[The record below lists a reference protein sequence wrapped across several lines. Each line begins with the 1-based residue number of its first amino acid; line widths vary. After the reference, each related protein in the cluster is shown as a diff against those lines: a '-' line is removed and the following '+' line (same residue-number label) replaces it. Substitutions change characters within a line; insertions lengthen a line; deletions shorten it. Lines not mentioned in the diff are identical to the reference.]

1 MPYDSNGN
9 ASLVP
14 GYLAVEGQTI
24 LPSQHNPPLEDIAA
38 MLSQVVL
45 RSGVAPM
52 SGHQNYNGFRATN
65 LGTATNPGDAVT
77 LAQLQELVGDPWAL
91 QPIGKF
97 IEYDAGEG
105 LAPPP
110 KNKSYRYVL
119 LTAGQTGSG
128 AYNEGILTS
137 ETVTGTDPTI
147 SATAVVSLVGSPLN
161 GKTIRLINTERR
173 FLRPGTGGTLEDSQN
188 LAHSHSITDPG
199 HAHTLQPNI
208 PLPVADT
215 DRGNPGASSLFSLDA
230 FQATAPTNNATTGIS
245 INSNGGNEA
254 RPRALGV
261 VYYRRIL

>member
-1 MPYDSNGN
+1 MPDDSNGVY
-9 ASLVP
+9 SLP
-14 GYLAVEGQTI
+14 NGYLAVSGQTI
-24 LPSQHNPPLEDIAA
+24 LTTQHNPPLQDIATA
-38 MLSQVVL
+38 LTARLS

-52 SGHQNYNGFRATN
+52 TGNLNLNGFKVTN
-65 LGTATNPGDAVT
+65 LGTASADGDAVS
-77 LAQLQELVGDPWAL
+77 LSQLQDLLDPWAL
-91 QPIGKF
+91 QPIGAF
-97 IEYDAGEG
+97 VAYDAGET
-105 LAPPP
+105 LTPPP
-110 KNKSYRYVL
+110 KNNSLYRYVL
-119 LTAGQTGSG
+119 LTAGQTGVG

-137 ETVTGTDPTI
+137 ETVSGTDPTI
-147 SATAVVSLVGSPLN
+147 TATAVVSLTGSPLN

-188 LAHSHSITDPG
+188 LAHVHSITDPG
-199 HAHTLQPNI
+199 HAHTLQSNI

-230 FQATAPTNNATTGIS
+230 FQANAPTNNATTGIS